1 MNDTPENF
9 GSLTQLFV
17 NRTVIEIIT
26 SSEFQCQSCYES
38 IKLEN
43 SEPANDGCWAN
54 EFNGEFTECTDGC
67 FKTIKVEYEKTRSD
81 DPIYTWAVQRGC
93 QGASQILD
101 LKNYFGSNNS

>member
-54 EFNGEFTECTDGC
+54 EFNGEFTECTAGC